1 MATLYVSEYR
11 LLASVPSSTNYAP
24 MPAQGGQEPPQA
36 EYTIVVAGSST
47 QGPFFGGYTAL
58 VRVHTDTICSISIG
72 SNPVATTT
80 NKRLA
85 ANQTEYFGVA
95 PNQQLAVI
103 ANV

>member
-24 MPAQGGQEPPQA
+24 QPTQGGQEPPQA
-36 EYTIVVAGSST
+36 EYVIPITASST
-47 QGPFFGGYTAL
+47 QGPVFGGYTAL
-58 VRVHTDTICSISIG
+58 LRVHCDSICSIAIG
-72 SNPVATTT
+72 SNPTATTT

-85 ANQTEYFGVA
+85 ANQTEYFGVS
-95 PNQQLAVI
+95 PLQQLAVI

>member
-24 MPAQGGQEPPQA
+24 MPAQGPQEPPVA
-36 EYTIVVAGSST
+36 EYTVAISGSPTAS
-47 QGPFFGGYTAL
+47 QLFSGNTAL
-58 VRVHTDTICSISIG
+58 LRVHTDAICSVAIG
-72 SNPVATTT
+72 VNPTAATT

-95 PNQQLAVI
+95 PGQQISVI
-103 ANV
+103 SNV